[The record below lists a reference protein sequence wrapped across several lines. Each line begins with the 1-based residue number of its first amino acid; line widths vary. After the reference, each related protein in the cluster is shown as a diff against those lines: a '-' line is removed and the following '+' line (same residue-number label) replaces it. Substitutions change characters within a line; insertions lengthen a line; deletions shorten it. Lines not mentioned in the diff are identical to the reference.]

1 MLAGASGWP
10 EARGRA
16 VPALSGHSPCPL
28 QTPGL
33 RRRGGRAAGRMAQG
47 QHVHMATP
55 LRGGHWA
62 SPELCVCACTCV
74 SVHVCMCVH
83 VCACMHVYICV
94 CAGVCMYVRVCV
106 CVREMSSAEF
116 IMKGVVPSLG
126 S

>member
-74 SVHVCMCVH
+74 SVHVCACVCVHACVHMCVCRCMH
-83 VCACMHVYICV
+83 VCA
-94 CAGVCMYVRVCV
+94 RV
-106 CVREMSSAEF
+106 CVRERD
-116 IMKGVVPSLG
+116 VLG
-126 S
+126 